1 MYQNRTKI
9 NIMSVIEVT
18 SREFRD
24 NQKFYLERAK
34 EGITVIIRKKTD
46 SFVITHVESE
56 EIRFSPEMESK
67 IERAKMQAKKGNVK
81 RISGKEEL
89 TAYLNNL

>member
-1 MYQNRTKI
+1 
-9 NIMSVIEVT
+9 MSVIEVT

-24 NQKFYLERAK
+24 NQKSYLERAK
-34 EGITVIIRKKTD
+34 EGNTIILRKKTD

-56 EIRFSPEMESK
+56 EIRLSPEMENK
-67 IERAKMQAKKGNVK
+67 IERAKMQAKKGNIK

-89 TAYLNNL
+89 TAYLDSL

>member
-1 MYQNRTKI
+1 
-9 NIMSVIEVT
+9 MSVIEVT

-24 NQKFYLERAK
+24 NQKSYLERVK
-34 EGITVIIRKKTD
+34 EGNTIILRKKMD
-46 SFVITHVESE
+46 SFVITYVEPE

-67 IERAKMQAKKGNVK
+67 IERAKKQAKEGNVK

-89 TAYLNNL
+89 TAYLDSL